1 MTKQGDLRTDLEIWY
16 GSKRT
21 QFTESFNQKDSK
33 GKVIQTRF
41 LENFTD
47 KKIQLAINKWE
58 WPAGLAS
65 GSSSFYSVAFIT
77 LSTMW

>member
-1 MTKQGDLRTDLEIWY
+1 MHAKMRKQGDSRTDLEIWY

-47 KKIQLAINKWE
+47 KKIQLAINK
-58 WPAGLAS
+58 
-65 GSSSFYSVAFIT
+65 
-77 LSTMW
+77 